1 MKKIVPIYL
10 LILLNLARIDAGAQ
24 NPAFTG
30 YLNDAWVNA
39 RMEEMTLQ
47 EKIGQLI
54 MIEVYPDQS
63 ELHRG
68 NIEKLLRQYK
78 PGGILMM
85 RGTPAK
91 TARWIRE
98 FQQTSAIPLLVAM
111 DAESGPAFRL
121 DSILPFPNAQATGA
135 IRNDTLLYRMGRAV
149 GRQLRE
155 IGINMNFAPVADIN
169 TNPANPIINF
179 RSYGE
184 EKMNVARKSLAYAKG
199 MEDERVAAVAK
210 HFPGH
215 GDTRSDS
222 HLTLPVI
229 RHAWERL
236 DSVELMPFRF
246 LAENGISGIMTA
258 HVGVPAIDP
267 SGRPASLSSPVIN
280 QLLRQKIG
288 YQGLVI
294 TDAMNMKGVTLPSGQ
309 AEVQALKA
317 GNDMVEFV
325 TSLSGTV
332 AAIEQAIKTGTL
344 TRQEIDQKC
353 RRVLAMKRWLDLHN
367 YQASDPAAV
376 TARLNSPENE
386 LTVRELTEAS
396 LTVLRNR
403 ENLLPL
409 TRLDTLR
416 MATVS
421 INGGTL
427 TPFQQMVSRYTD
439 ADHFQLSGEATTQ
452 EINILVQRLKSYNL
466 VIAGVHGLRSF
477 PGRSYGV
484 SSSQSEAIK
493 TLAQNTRLITL
504 FFGNAY
510 ALRFFNGIELSGALV
525 LAYQDNAMSQEL
537 SVQMLFGAI
546 GATGRIPVTP
556 DGRFRAGTGIDVK
569 KNGRLKYTIPEEAG
583 ISSALLIRKID
594 SIANAGLEEK
604 AYPGAQVLIARNG
617 RIILH
622 KCYGHL
628 TYDRDEPVTPD
639 KVYDWASVT
648 KVSGPLPAL
657 MKLTGEGKFNLNRTI
672 SHYWPEFKGSN
683 KENILIRDILTHQA
697 RLRPIIPLWQSKFA
711 RDPGL
716 RNEVFKNQPF
726 RDTDIQVSSSLYVDK
741 SLTKAFYDEIRES
754 TLLPRKTYTYTCL
767 GFHLWPVIIEGIV
780 KQPYEEYLKSAI
792 YRRLGA
798 NSITYN
804 AWMHFPQ
811 SRIVPTE
818 SDDYFRMETL
828 RGFVHDEGAAILGGV
843 SGNAG
848 LFGTAG
854 DLAKLFQMYLW
865 DGYYGGEQ
873 IIPEGIVREFA
884 KIQFPGN
891 NNRRGLGFD
900 KPDINNHLKKQG
912 DAYPAASVSANSFGH
927 SGYTGT
933 FVWADPDSGVLFI
946 LFTNRVHPTR
956 NNNKLSHMGIR
967 GDMLQAIY
975 DSMQ

>member
-1 MKKIVPIYL
+1 MKKSHSIYL
-10 LILLNLARIDAGAQ
+10 LILLSLSWLTVRAQ

-30 YLNDAWVNA
+30 FLNDPWVNA
-39 RMEEMTLQ
+39 RLDEMTLQ
-47 EKIGQLI
+47 EKIGQLV

-98 FQQTSAIPLLVAM
+98 FQKNSVIPLLVAM

-135 IRNDTLLYRMGRAV
+135 IRNDSLLYRMGRAV

-155 IGINMNFAPVADIN
+155 LGISMNFAPVADIN

-179 RSYGE
+179 RAFGE
-184 EKMNVARKSLAYAKG
+184 EKMNVARKSLAYAQG
-199 MEDERVAAVAK
+199 MQFEKVAAVAK

-229 RHAWERL
+229 RHSMERL
-236 DSVELMPFRF
+236 DSVELMPFRY
-246 LAENGISGIMTA
+246 LAEHGISGIMTG
-258 HVGVPAIDP
+258 HVGVPSIDP
-267 SGRPASLSSPVIN
+267 SGRPASLSELAIN

-288 YQGLVI
+288 YQGLII

-325 TSLSGTV
+325 TSLSGTIS
-332 AAIEQAIKTGTL
+332 AIEHAVKTGSL
-344 TRQEIDQKC
+344 TIQEIDQKC
-353 RRVLAMKRWLDLHN
+353 RRILAMKRWLDLHN
-367 YQASDPAAV
+367 YKPNEPSDI

-386 LTVRELTEAS
+386 LVARELTEAS

-403 ENLLPL
+403 DNLLPL
-409 TRLDTLR
+409 MRLDTLR
-416 MATVS
+416 IATVS
-421 INGGTL
+421 INGGNL
-427 TPFQQMVSRYTD
+427 TPFQNMVSRYGD
-439 ADHFQLSGEATTQ
+439 ADHFQLSGDASSQ
-452 EINILVQRLKSYNL
+452 EISSLVQRLKSYNL

-484 SSSQSEAIK
+484 SSAQSEAIK
-493 TLAQNTRLITL
+493 LLAQNTRLVTL

-510 ALRFFNGIELSGALV
+510 ALRFFNGIELSAALI
-525 LAYQDNAMSQEL
+525 LAYQDNVMSQEL

-546 GATGRIPVTP
+546 DATGRIPVTP

-569 KNGRLKYTIPEEAG
+569 KNGRLKFTIPEEAG
-583 ISSALLIRKID
+583 ISSVLLIRKID
-594 SIANAGLEEK
+594 SIAIAGLKEK

-617 RIILH
+617 RIILQ
-622 KCYGHL
+622 KSYGHL

-672 SHYWPEFKGSN
+672 SYYWPDLKGSN

-726 RDTDIQVSSSLYVDK
+726 RDTDIRVSSNLYMDK
-741 SLTKAFYDEIRES
+741 SYVKAFYDEIRES
-754 TLLPRKTYTYTCL
+754 TLLPRKSYTYTCV

-780 KQPYEEYLKSAI
+780 KQPYEEYLKASI
-792 YRRLGA
+792 YRPLGA
-798 NSITYN
+798 TSITYN
-804 AWMHFPQ
+804 AWKHYPQ
-811 SRIVPTE
+811 SRIAPTE
-818 SDDYFRMETL
+818 ADDYFRMETL
-828 RGFVHDEGAAILGGV
+828 RGFVHDEGAAILGGI

-873 IIPEGIVREFA
+873 IIPEGTVKEFT

-912 DAYPAASVSANSFGH
+912 DAYPAASVSPNSFGH

-933 FVWADPDSGVLFI
+933 FVWADPDSGILFI
-946 LFTNRVHPTR
+946 LLTNRVHPTR

-975 DSMQ
+975 DSRL